1 MKIAYFWKEEL
12 FSIQFR
18 FNPIL
23 IFMDEKLYILW
34 TSGDPITAENM
45 VLMYALNSKLQ
56 GWWQDV
62 TVVIW
67 GASARI
73 IAEKKE
79 IQDKVVDLLDA
90 GVKVEACKACTDQID
105 VTTTMERLG
114 VDVKY
119 WGENLTK
126 VLKSSAKL
134 ITI

>member
-1 MKIAYFWKEEL
+1 
-12 FSIQFR
+12 
-18 FNPIL
+18 
-23 IFMDEKLYILW
+23 MDDKLYILW
-34 TSGDPITAENM
+34 TSGDPITAEKM

-56 GWWQDV
+56 GWWKEV

-73 IAEKKE
+73 VAEKKE

-90 GVKVEACKACTDQID
+90 GVKVEACKACSDQID
-105 VTTTMERLG
+105 VTATLERLG

-119 WGENLTK
+119 WGEDLTN
-126 VLKSSAKL
+126 VLKSNAKL

>member
-1 MKIAYFWKEEL
+1 
-12 FSIQFR
+12 
-18 FNPIL
+18 
-23 IFMDEKLYILW
+23 MDDKLYILW
-34 TSGDPITAENM
+34 TSGDPITAEKM

-56 GWWQDV
+56 GWWSDV

-73 IAEKKE
+73 VAEKKE

-90 GVKVEACKACTDQID
+90 GIIVEACKACSDQLD
-105 VTTTMERLG
+105 VTPTLERLG

-119 WGENLTK
+119 WGENLTN